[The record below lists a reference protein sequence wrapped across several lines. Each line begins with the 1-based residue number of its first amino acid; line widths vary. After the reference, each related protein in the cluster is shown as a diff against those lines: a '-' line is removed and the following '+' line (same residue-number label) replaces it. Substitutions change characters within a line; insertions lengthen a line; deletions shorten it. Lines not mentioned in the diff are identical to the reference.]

1 MSMLQRVK
9 RYLCEERRRRR
20 AVGFDQWSNWT
31 KPSLET
37 PGFFEWEYQY
47 TTRGWLILKRAL
59 KLLAPPLV
67 TWVINANLPLSL
79 RLFNNPVFWFWEV
92 AAVALVVAPIGT
104 GAYPRMRVSFKK
116 HLRAF
121 VAWVQGD

>member
-20 AVGFDQWSNWT
+20 AVGFDLWSAW
-31 KPSLET
+31 KAPEEESPS
-37 PGFFEWEYQY
+37 FFQYEYQY
-47 TTRGWLILKRAL
+47 TTRGWLMLERVL

-67 TWVINANLPLSL
+67 TCVINANLPLPL
-79 RLFNNPVFWFWEV
+79 RLFNNPVFWLWEV
-92 AAVALVVAPIGT
+92 AAVALVVAHIGT
-104 GAYPRMRVSFKK
+104 GIYPRVHVSFKK